1 MSTPARLI
9 RQIAESEFGQ
19 IVVGIDIVAW
29 SQNQVRL
36 VRIKLVDGSYLD
48 IRVTSRGD
56 YSYHWEH
63 RMTDGGIHRWDNAPH
78 HHQVSTH
85 PHHLHDGAEATIVES
100 TLPTTSV
107 EDDIR
112 HVLKTINRILLPNAR
127 ST

>member
-29 SQNQVRL
+29 SQNQARL
-36 VRIKLVDGSYLD
+36 VRIKPVDGSYLD

-85 PHHLHDGAEATIVES
+85 PHHRHDGAEATIVES
-100 TLPTTSV
+100 ELPTTSV
-107 EDDIR
+107 EDDVR
-112 HVLKTINRILLPNAR
+112 HVLTAINRILITNAR
-127 ST
+127 RT

>member
-48 IRVTSRGD
+48 IRVTGRGD

-85 PHHLHDGAEATIVES
+85 PHHLHDGAEATIVEN

-107 EDDIR
+107 EDDMR

>member
-48 IRVTSRGD
+48 IRVTGRGD

-100 TLPTTSV
+100 ELPTTSV
-107 EDDIR
+107 EDDVR
-112 HVLKTINRILLPNAR
+112 HVLTAINRILVSNAR

>member
-1 MSTPARLI
+1 MSTSARLI

-48 IRVTSRGD
+48 IRVTGRGD

-78 HHQVSTH
+78 HYQVSIH

-100 TLPTTSV
+100 ELPTTSV
-107 EDDIR
+107 EDDVR
-112 HVLKTINRILLPNAR
+112 HVLTAINRIMVSNAR

>member
-9 RQIAESEFGQ
+9 SQIAESEFGQ

-48 IRVTSRGD
+48 IRVTGRGD

-100 TLPTTSV
+100 ELPTTSV
-107 EDDIR
+107 EDDVR
-112 HVLKTINRILLPNAR
+112 HVLTAINRILVSNAR

>member
-48 IRVTSRGD
+48 IRVTGRGD

-100 TLPTTSV
+100 ELPTTSV
-107 EDDIR
+107 EDDVR
-112 HVLKTINRILLPNAR
+112 HVLIAINRILVSNAR